1 MEENPRRVS
10 HVGNLGELFNFLDM
24 VEMGETVLVEYS
36 SPNYALDFTVLLLK
50 RYADERGYP
59 FVVDDNLDTFHL
71 VDKHLRFFGL
81 EDVFSDSIVIK
92 TGGIMNVG
100 NVVERIKL
108 EREPAIYLKRYEDA
122 SKRLQEKYPNSLNV
136 VLGLERLFAFIK
148 DFLSFYEI
156 MASIER
162 FLGNPNRKA
171 FYIFD
176 TRICKMLPLNP
187 LPELENLASTIVQ
200 ADLRERRIVGRITK
214 CPNAEMMGWELEAPI
229 TELL

>member
-1 MEENPRRVS
+1 M
-10 HVGNLGELFNFLDM
+10 GNLGELFNFLDM

>member
-1 MEENPRRVS
+1 M
-10 HVGNLGELFNFLDM
+10 GNLGELFNFLDM
-24 VEMGETVLVEYS
+24 VKMGETVLVEYS
-36 SPNYALDFTVLLLK
+36 SPNYALDFMVLLLK

-59 FVVDDNLDTFHL
+59 FVVDDNLDTLHL
-71 VDKHLRFFGL
+71 IDKHLSFFGL
-81 EDVFSDSIVIK
+81 ENAFSDAIVIK

-122 SKRLQEKYPNSLNV
+122 SKRLQDKYPRSLNV
-136 VLGLERLFAFIK
+136 VLGLEKLFAFIK

-162 FLGNPNRKA
+162 FLGNPDRKA
-171 FYIFD
+171 FYMFD
-176 TRICKMLPLNP
+176 TRICEMLPLNP
-187 LPELENLASTIVQ
+187 LPALENLASTIVR
-200 ADLRERRIVGRITK
+200 ADLREGRIVGRITK
-214 CPNAEMMGWELEAPI
+214 CPNTEMMGWEVEAPI

>member
-1 MEENPRRVS
+1 
-10 HVGNLGELFNFLDM
+10 VGNLGELFNFLDM

>member
-1 MEENPRRVS
+1 MS